1 MAAYLQRRAD
11 GQKADQKCNIDRE
24 EDNDLPQTGMERRE
38 SEEPSPMRLLL
49 AIYFEGEEARVF
61 GLEEDKARKALA
73 DEETTVPM
81 G

>member
-1 MAAYLQRRAD
+1 
-11 GQKADQKCNIDRE
+11 
-24 EDNDLPQTGMERRE
+24 MERRE